1 MSSVIKTT
9 TPFISK
15 ELLCE
20 ALDAMDI
27 GYTIAQENIVTELK
41 DYYGSQMFV
50 YSQELG
56 RYQYQHDSSA
66 NGIYTPYPW
75 GMDVKKWGSVSNFLQ
90 KVDVEY
96 KKAFERLEEK
106 HQREEEERKLHYIES
121 QKKAIISKA
130 KSKGYSVK
138 ETKQG
143 DKTRLI
149 LVRTH
154 Y

>member
-15 ELLCE
+15 DLLCE
-20 ALDAMDI
+20 ALDTMNI
-27 GYTIAQENIVTELK
+27 HYTIKQDNIITELR
-41 DYYGSQMFV
+41 DYYGLQMFV

-66 NGIYTPYPW
+66 NGRFNPYPW
-75 GMDVKKWGSVSNFLQ
+75 GMDVNKWGNVSNFLQ
-90 KVDVEY
+90 AVDTEY
-96 KKAFERLEEK
+96 QNAYKRLEEK
-106 HQREEEERKLHYIES
+106 KLKEEEERKRKYLET
-121 QKKAIISKA
+121 QKQKIIAKAE
-130 KSKGYSVK
+130 SKGYSVK
-138 ETKQG
+138 ETRQG
-143 DKTRLI
+143 DKTRLV